1 MKVLLR
7 NRSGFEKIMDVPDA
21 RRGVIQM
28 TQFNEVLS
36 FSEALEAPM
45 ESRMN
50 KVSYHQVGF
59 TKFGN
64 EEIPVYV
71 EEFVEQLKNYRPVQP
86 Q

>member
-7 NRSGFEKIMDVPDA
+7 NRSGFEKVMEVPDA
-21 RRGVIQM
+21 NRGVIQM
-28 TQFNEVLS
+28 AQFNEMLS
-36 FSEALEAPM
+36 FNEALETPL
-45 ESRMN
+45 ELRMN